1 MTAFSTKNGV
11 KTRFQHGI
19 LLGCFLVC
27 TGCADGPLYQ
37 MKKLNPWIVKQW
49 NEDKKRAEVFDDRI
63 KQFDLLKAQI
73 ASYTPDEQARF
84 INTLTQ
90 SSIDDTSPEIR
101 RRVAMVLEEVPND
114 PRAIEGLAKL
124 SRDGNE
130 KVRMAVAKS
139 LSKSDNSLSTQTLIT
154 MASSDKSQAVKLL
167 AIESLGHHTD
177 DEVKTFLASQLNDR
191 SPAIQSS
198 ATVALKH
205 HTGVDFRGD
214 VAKWKQYMNGDDIQP
229 EAPSLASQFLSIWR

>member
-1 MTAFSTKNGV
+1 
-11 KTRFQHGI
+11 
-19 LLGCFLVC
+19 
-27 TGCADGPLYQ
+27 
-37 MKKLNPWIVKQW
+37 
-49 NEDKKRAEVFDDRI
+49 
-63 KQFDLLKAQI
+63 
-73 ASYTPDEQARF
+73 
-84 INTLTQ
+84 
-90 SSIDDTSPEIR
+90 
-101 RRVAMVLEEVPND
+101 MVLEEVPND

-124 SRDGNE
+124 SRDRNE

-139 LSKSDNSLSTQTLIT
+139 LSKSDNSLSTQTLMA

-167 AIESLGHHTD
+167 AIESLGHHTG

-198 ATVALKH
+198 ATVALRY

-214 VAKWKQYMNGDDIQP
+214 VAKWKQYMNGDDIKP

>member
-1 MTAFSTKNGV
+1 MTAFSTKDGV
-11 KTRFQHGI
+11 KTRFRLGI
-19 LLGCFLVC
+19 VLGCFLVSA
-27 TGCADGPLYQ
+27 GCADGPLYQ

-49 NEDKKRAEVFDDRI
+49 NEDKKRADVFDDRI

-139 LSKSDNSLSTQTLIT
+139 LSKSDNSLSTQTLMA

-167 AIESLGHHTD
+167 AIESLGHHTG

-198 ATVALKH
+198 ATVALRY

-214 VAKWKQYMNGDDIQP
+214 VAKWKQYMNGDDIKP